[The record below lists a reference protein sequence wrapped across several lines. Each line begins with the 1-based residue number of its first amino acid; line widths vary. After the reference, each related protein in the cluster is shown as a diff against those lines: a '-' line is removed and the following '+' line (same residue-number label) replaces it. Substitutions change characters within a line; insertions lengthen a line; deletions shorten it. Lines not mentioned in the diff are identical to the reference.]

1 MRLLLAALLLGP
13 SPASAAAVSASL
25 AAAEARAP
33 VPSLTLTAAP
43 LSAPALPAA
52 MQWAPTLALIPLAP
66 ALAGPVPSAA
76 AAPQPLALRPVVA
89 SAAKLALP
97 KAPIAAR
104 PAAAALAELVADPV
118 RAGALFDGMT
128 GVESAPA
135 EREEF
140 ARLAAGLYAAAPGS
154 KEFVSATGLRRRLS
168 RPTKNPE
175 RDLARRRLLRAL
187 LDLPRLTAEGMV
199 RVNLRT
205 PDAEALRR
213 DLLAAKWKT
222 KGGVPVADAVIV
234 GGGPAGLSTAL
245 QAADKGAKVVLF
257 EGGWLAQSFSD
268 AAMMPVYRMRTNST
282 RNSLAQEP
290 FSDPALVKRAGLVSN
305 LKTLR
310 RDGKDA
316 DARRSARDGRPPI
329 GHAALDLEDEDPAV
343 ASARVEL
350 LQHFAQTADEVER
363 LGSRIVE
370 KSRVES
376 ARKRADGLWEV
387 RTSAGHL
394 VLARKLVL
402 AQGQVGGDL
411 SNTKDSAPAASALP
425 ERARLILNSRADL
438 EAQASRL
445 AAAVLALRRGRGPP
459 RLPVVHDSLL
469 GAPEVREYLALL
481 PHGRTVA
488 VIGSGESAAKAVMD
502 LLRLNGGLIVHLYVK
517 DALASAQLQIP
528 APHASPDAIRRAQD
542 DPAEAR
548 KSLDEW
554 KAFGTPITP
563 ATYADLQ
570 DESARGRLVVHALG
584 ARFDARPGG
593 SIKAAWNGTALTL
606 DSAAG
611 AAAITG
617 ALIWASGYDR
627 RALRADPLTA
637 ALEAAGHLRRAGGS
651 GLDAEEFAVG
661 EDRLASAADPD
672 LYVAGAQSFALS
684 ADSAI
689 PGAVARAARLAAA
702 IAQPPAKPLPLRD
715 WALPAV
721 LAGLA
726 VASSV
731 FAFPVLA
738 QVAFWT
744 ANVLSF
750 AYIAPQIYRLLRN
763 RSADI
768 SMGTAA
774 IGFVS
779 AAVMTMDFAHLG
791 QELMTYRNLA
801 QAGGFG
807 IVLGL
812 KAWYDRRTTVP
823 GQASASAAARRTTV
837 ALAGLGAI
845 LLVGGPLALAL
856 APSALWLAAWLV
868 PFQMLSGLG
877 FTWLMMPQFEKIARE
892 GKVGD
897 ASEAM
902 AWGFVGTRT
911 IWIWSLSVLGAIPIG
926 GLAVSLA
933 PHALFAIAALAVSG
947 LALGL
952 LRRSNLTRW
961 KGFLALAAVMAA
973 EVLAGWL
980 ILPHFAPIPAGAEA
994 KYLMY
999 LCYLTQ
1005 NLTAFL
1011 AAVMTARAFRRR
1023 GTP

>member
-1 MRLLLAALLLGP
+1 MRLFLAALLLGP
-13 SPASAAAVSASL
+13 SPSHAAALSASL

-33 VPSLTLTAAP
+33 VPAP
-43 LSAPALPAA
+43 TFALPAPSA
-52 MQWAPTLALIPLAP
+52 LAFPSASAPTLIAFAP
-66 ALAGPVPSAA
+66 ALAAPAFAAPAVPAALLPVVSAA
-76 AAPQPLALRPVVA
+76 AKPSIPLPHV
-89 SAAKLALP
+89 P
-97 KAPIAAR
+97 AR
-104 PAAAALAELVADPV
+104 PAASALTELVADPAL
-118 RAGALFDGMT
+118 AGALFDGMT
-128 GVESAPA
+128 GVESTPK

-140 ARLAAGLYAAAPGS
+140 ARLAAGLYAAPPGS
-154 KEFVSATGLRRRLS
+154 DEAVSATGLRRRLT
-168 RPTKNPE
+168 RPTKDPE
-175 RDLARRRLLRAL
+175 KDLSRRRLLRAL

-205 PDAEALRR
+205 PSAETLRR
-213 DLLAAKWKT
+213 DLVAAGWKK

-268 AAMMPVYRMRTNST
+268 AAMKPVYRMRTNST

-290 FSDPALVKRAGLVSN
+290 FSDPSLVKRAGLVSS
-305 LKTLR
+305 LKELR
-310 RDGKDA
+310 RGGKDA
-316 DARRSARDGRPPI
+316 DARRFALDGRPPI
-329 GHAALDLEDEDPAV
+329 GHAGLDLEDEDPAV

-350 LQHFAQTADEVER
+350 LQHFARTADEVER

-370 KSRVES
+370 KAPVES

-387 RTSAGHL
+387 RTAAGHL

-402 AQGQVGGDL
+402 AQGQVGGEIQH
-411 SNTKDSAPAASALP
+411 TKDPAPAASTLP
-425 ERARLILNSRADL
+425 EKARLVLNGRADL
-438 EAQASRL
+438 EAQSARL
-445 AAAVLALRRGRGPP
+445 AAAVLALRRGRAPP
-459 RLPVVHDSLL
+459 RLPVLHDSLL
-469 GAPEVREYLALL
+469 GSPEVREYLALL
-481 PHGRTVA
+481 PKGRSVA

-502 LLRLNGGLIVHLYVK
+502 LLRLNGGLTVHLYVK
-517 DALASAQLQIP
+517 DAPASAQLQIP
-528 APHASPDAIRRAQD
+528 APHAAPDAIKRAQD
-542 DPAEAR
+542 DAAEAR
-548 KSLDEW
+548 KTLDEW

-570 DESARGRLVVHALG
+570 DEAARGRVVVHALG
-584 ARFDARPGG
+584 ARFDARAGG
-593 SIKAAWNGTALTL
+593 SIKASWSGGTLNL
-606 DSAAG
+606 KSAAG
-611 AAAITG
+611 DAAITG

-627 RALRADPLTA
+627 RALRADPLTSS
-637 ALEAAGHLRRAGGS
+637 LEKAGHLRRVGGKD
-651 GLDAEEFAVG
+651 LDAEEFAVG
-661 EDRLASAADPD
+661 QDRLASAADPD
-672 LYVAGAQSFALS
+672 LYLAGAQSFALS

-702 IAQPPAKPLPLRD
+702 IARPPAKPSPLRD

-721 LAGLA
+721 LGALA

-731 FAFPVLA
+731 VAFDLLA
-738 QVAFWT
+738 QAAFWT
-744 ANVLSF
+744 ANILAF
-750 AYIAPQIYRLLRN
+750 AYIAPQIHRLLRN

-768 SMGTAA
+768 STGTVA
-774 IGFVS
+774 IGLVS
-779 AAVMTMDFAHLG
+779 AAVMTVDFAHLG

-801 QAGGFG
+801 QAGGFA

-812 KAWYDRRTTVP
+812 KAWYDRRKTARP
-823 GQASASAAARRTTV
+823 ASAPAAAGRTTL
-837 ALAGLGAI
+837 ALAGLGLI
-845 LLVGGPLALAL
+845 LLAGGPLALAL
-856 APSALWLAAWLV
+856 APSAAWLSSLLV

-911 IWIWSLSVLGAIPIG
+911 IWIWSLSALAAIPLG
-926 GLAVSLA
+926 GAAVSLA
-933 PHALFAIAALAVSG
+933 PLATFAVAALAVSG

-973 EVLAGWL
+973 EVLVGWL
-980 ILPHFAPIPAGAEA
+980 ILPHFTAIPAGAES

-999 LCYLTQ
+999 LCYLVQ

-1011 AAVMTARAFRRR
+1011 AAVMTARAFRRS
-1023 GTP
+1023 GSPS